1 VARADV
7 HLSTGDEERLRRA
20 AVDPERAMGNIR
32 HFSRRDILGP
42 DDISVAVSAFEAALG
57 TFDGFV
63 EKRTTETLARYIVH
77 RALRGERDA
86 DELREGALSA
96 LRRSRSAR
104 RASRRRSPST
114 VPTGA

>member
-1 VARADV
+1 
-7 HLSTGDEERLRRA
+7 
-20 AVDPERAMGNIR
+20 MGNIR

-42 DDISVAVSAFEAALG
+42 DDISVAVGAFEAALG
-57 TFDGFV
+57 TFDGVV

-96 LRRSRSAR
+96 LRKSPAAR
-104 RASRRRSPST
+104 RAARRGSST
-114 VPTGA
+114 KVPTGA